1 MSPDELEDL
10 VAVLAKPDPRVPS
23 NWSRRFKNHQEK
35 LKSGDVYQVAEVVR
49 NLAARNRDAA
59 LSAAER
65 TMYERARVNLI
76 SEISPALKVSA
87 EDAEVY
93 LDEALAKGVL
103 KAPKKAK
110 AAAKK

>member
-1 MSPDELEDL
+1 MYLSTRLI
-10 VAVLAKPDPRVPS
+10 AV
-23 NWSRRFKNHQEK
+23 K
-35 LKSGDVYQVAEVVR
+35 LGGIGEVVR
-49 NLAARNRDAA
+49 DLAARNRDAA

-103 KAPKKAK
+103 KPAKK
-110 AAAKK
+110 AAAKKAAATD